1 MSHSIVRQLVLK
13 DLRLMRVPI
22 ICYWFGGLLAI
33 AIAVFG
39 GDALGLPGFI
49 LFVVA
54 MAAAGVH
61 PILATIVEERKQ
73 HTLAFVMSLPITIR
87 GYTSAKL
94 IANLLM
100 FLSVWVTLS
109 LASFVVFLPGDG
121 GMPDGTI
128 PFGVILLVGILVA
141 YTIILAVSLVSESEG
156 MAVVA
161 IVVGNVGTQVFLF
174 FVADLYAIRS
184 VMGGREPVWNSTA
197 VGIVLGQ
204 LTLVFM
210 LIAGTYY
217 LQARKKDFI
226 S

>member
-1 MSHSIVRQLVLK
+1 MSQSIVRQLVLK
-13 DLRLMRVPI
+13 DLYLMRVPI
-22 ICYWFGGLLAI
+22 ICYWVGGLLAI

-39 GDALGLPGFI
+39 GDAFGLPSFI

-61 PILATIVEERKQ
+61 PIIATIVEERKQ
-73 HTLAFVMSLPITIR
+73 HTLAFVMSLPVTIR

-109 LASFVVFLPGDG
+109 LASFVVFLGDG

-128 PFGVILLVGILVA
+128 PFGMILLVGILVA

-156 MAVVA
+156 GAIVA
-161 IVVGNVGTQVFLF
+161 IVVGNVGTQLFLF
-174 FVADLYAIRS
+174 FVADLYTIRS
-184 VMGGREPVWNSTA
+184 VMGGRDPVWNATA
-197 VGIVLGQ
+197 VGILLGQ
-204 LTLVFM
+204 LTLVLT